1 MKRILC
7 FGDSNT
13 FGYIPAERGRY
24 PKDVRWS
31 GILSTLGDGKF
42 KIIEAGCNNRTCF
55 CDNPVGLMQT
65 GYKILASFLEENL
78 DGIILAIGI
87 NDTQTHY
94 GAKLEEFKTG
104 LENLIKIA
112 RTGAKEAKII
122 IAAPAQLSAGIF
134 KDEYF
139 STLFDKSS
147 IEKSLHLGEIYET
160 VSREQNCYFI
170 DWNKLVKVSDKDGL
184 HLETEAHKIIAEK
197 TYELLN
203 SIY

>member
-1 MKRILC
+1 MKKILC

-13 FGYIPAERGRY
+13 FGYIPAGQGRY
-24 PKDVRWS
+24 TKDIRWS
-31 GILSTLGDGKF
+31 GILSTLGAGKF

-55 CDNPVGLMQT
+55 RYNPVGLMQT
-65 GYKILASFLEENL
+65 GYQVLATLLEENL
-78 DGIILAIGI
+78 DGVILAVGI

-104 LENLIKIA
+104 LENLIKIV

-122 IAAPAQLSAGIF
+122 VAAPAQLSEGIY
-134 KDEYF
+134 KDKYF
-139 STLFDKSS
+139 STLFDNSS

-184 HLETEAHKIIAEK
+184 HLEVEAHKTIAER